1 MLFTFTCYSG
11 RTSQG
16 FAGSVILFTR
26 KSYANF
32 HGVSW
37 HFDANMA
44 DRTPPGG
51 AYRYAA
57 RVTRRRCQA
66 GDEAKQVGP

>member
-1 MLFTFTCYSG
+1 M
-11 RTSQG
+11 
-16 FAGSVILFTR
+16 A
-26 KSYANF
+26 F
-32 HGVSW
+32 HGISMPTW
-37 HFDANMA
+37 LTE
-44 DRTPPGG
+44 TPPGG

>member
-1 MLFTFTCYSG
+1 MQISM
-11 RTSQG
+11 
-16 FAGSVILFTR
+16 A
-26 KSYANF
+26 F
-32 HGVSW
+32 HGK
-37 HFDANMA
+37 DANMA